1 MSDADTVK
9 SINSFLLFRSKINT
23 FKRKI
28 GVIPVLR
35 HIFEA
40 VDIVLDFFWLEFGYL
55 YDFLFFCFDN
65 FRVVSIVYFIDDNRL
80 GLCLNQNWR
89 LFKYAL

>member
-9 SINSFLLFRSKINT
+9 PIDSFLLFRSKIST
-23 FKRKI
+23 FKWEI

-55 YDFLFFCFDN
+55 YDFLFFCFSN
-65 FRVVSIVYFIDDNRL
+65 FRVVCISNIIADNRL
-80 GLCLNQNWR
+80 GLCLNQNWC

>member
-9 SINSFLLFRSKINT
+9 PIDSFLLFRSKINT

-55 YDFLFFCFDN
+55 YDFLFFCFGN
-65 FRVVSIVYFIDDNRL
+65 FRVVSIIYIIADNRL
-80 GLCLNQNWR
+80 GLCFNQNWC